1 VNDSA
6 KSVSLGNVAIL
17 GVGLIGGSLAA
28 GLKKAGCV
36 DRVWGFGRSQANL
49 DKAIDLGLV
58 DYASTALETV
68 VKDADVIVI
77 ASPVGAI
84 DGLLAQLKWHA
95 PARAVISDVASTKT
109 SVIQWAR
116 SALGDQFPYFVPA
129 HPIAGSEKSGPSA
142 AHPEL
147 FVDHWTVLTPVD
159 ETDPEALK
167 QVADMWTTVGA
178 RLKTM
183 HPEAHDRSLGM
194 ISHLPHVTAY
204 ALMAQLARQDGLD
217 DLLDMA
223 AGGFLDITRIA
234 SSDPVMWRDIF
245 LDNERE
251 VLSLIEEHKEIL
263 SDLQSLISAK
273 DSAGLEAW
281 FIKAKRLRD
290 RLAGG
295 KATP

>member
-1 VNDSA
+1 
-6 KSVSLGNVAIL
+6 
-17 GVGLIGGSLAA
+17 
-28 GLKKAGCV
+28 
-36 DRVWGFGRSQANL
+36 
-49 DKAIDLGLV
+49 
-58 DYASTALETV
+58 
-68 VKDADVIVI
+68 
-77 ASPVGAI
+77 
-84 DGLLAQLKWHA
+84 
-95 PARAVISDVASTKT
+95 
-109 SVIQWAR
+109 
-116 SALGDQFPYFVPA
+116 
-129 HPIAGSEKSGPSA
+129 
-142 AHPEL
+142 
-147 FVDHWTVLTPVD
+147 
-159 ETDPEALK
+159 
-167 QVADMWTTVGA
+167 MWTTVGA

-251 VLSLIEEHKEIL
+251 VLSLIEGQKKIL